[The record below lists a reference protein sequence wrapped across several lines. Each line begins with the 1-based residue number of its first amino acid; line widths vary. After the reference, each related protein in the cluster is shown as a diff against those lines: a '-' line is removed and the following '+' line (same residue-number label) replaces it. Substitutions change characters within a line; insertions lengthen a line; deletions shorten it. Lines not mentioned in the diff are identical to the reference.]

1 MKVTKEK
8 IPESQIVLTIEVP
21 QERLQGALDSAYR
34 KLARRARIPG
44 FRPGKAPRAI
54 IERHYGRDAVMDEAL
69 DKLVPEVY
77 REAVEGD
84 GDIEPIDLPRLQ
96 VETVEPLVVK
106 ATIPVKPTVVLG
118 DYRSVRL
125 PREPVAVPAEQVDEV
140 IQDLRRRYATLEPTD
155 RPAQWNDVVRA
166 DLHAWVGSRTLVD
179 EEDAEFRLAEGR
191 IVSLPGFAE
200 HVLGASKGSVLE
212 FDLPVPEDIPDE
224 RIAGQRC
231 RYRVA
236 VKEVKQEVLPELN
249 DDFAREVGEGFP
261 SLQALRERVE
271 ADILRGE
278 EERAERDYHA
288 RVLDEVVKGAT
299 VEFPP
304 VLVERELERLIHD
317 HLGPRSSRSS
327 FEQYLRQIGKTEEE
341 FIAELRPVAEERV
354 RRSLVLTAVAEAEHL
369 SVEDAEVDAEIER
382 MAAAGPQAD
391 EFRELFASG
400 SGRSAVRRSMLT
412 RKSLERLAA
421 IASGETGV
429 EPGPQR
435 NDESTDPAGKPAEN
449 KEP

>member
-69 DKLVPEVY
+69 DRLVPEVY

>member
-69 DKLVPEVY
+69 DRLVPEVY

-125 PREPVAVPAEQVDEV
+125 PRESVAVPAEQVDEV

-155 RPAQWNDVVRA
+155 RPVQWNDVVRA

-421 IASGETGV
+421 IASGEMGV
-429 EPGPQR
+429 EPVPQR